1 MTQTQPS
8 AAATF
13 KPSYAGYAVAAQ
25 RIFDGQGLMHT
36 IGARLV
42 SIAPGAC
49 SIELPYGEAVSQQ
62 HKYFHGGAIGAIADV
77 AAGCAAFTLMPEG
90 SEVLTVEY
98 KLNLVKAGRP
108 PLLLAE
114 AQVLRPGR
122 TLTVCRAEV
131 HRVDGD
137 VRELC
142 AVLQATMM
150 RLDPTAQS

>member
-1 MTQTQPS
+1 MSHPPS
-8 AAATF
+8 ASPF
-13 KPSYAGYAVAAQ
+13 KPSYPGYAVAAR
-25 RIFDGQGLMHT
+25 RIFDGQGMMHT

-42 SIAPGAC
+42 LVAPGAC
-49 SIELPYGEAVSQQ
+49 SIELPYSDGVSQQ
-62 HKYFHGGAIGAIADV
+62 QKFFHGGAMGAIADV

-98 KLNLVKAGRP
+98 KINIVKAGRP

-114 AQVLRPGR
+114 AQVLRSGR

-131 HRVDGD
+131 HRVDGAT
-137 VRELC
+137 RELC

-150 RLDPTAQS
+150 RVEPAAQP